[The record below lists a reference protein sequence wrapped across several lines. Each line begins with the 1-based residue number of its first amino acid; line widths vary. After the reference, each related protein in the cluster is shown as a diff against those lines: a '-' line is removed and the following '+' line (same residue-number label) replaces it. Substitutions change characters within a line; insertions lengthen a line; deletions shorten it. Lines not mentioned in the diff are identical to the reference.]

1 MTTQIAY
8 MESPLGFIAIE
19 SDGSF
24 INSISCNDIEANTP
38 TNLQGLSAVLLEAI
52 QQMEDY
58 FAGKRTE
65 FDLPLS
71 QKGTDFQQSVWKG
84 LLTIPFGKT
93 TSYLEFSRRLGDE
106 KAIRAVG
113 TTNGKNKI
121 AIVVPCHRVIGSD
134 GSLTGY
140 AGGLWRKKW
149 LLEHERKV
157 SGLQVVEQLTIF

>member
-1 MTTQIAY
+1 MATQIAY

-38 TNLQGLSAVLLEAI
+38 TNLEGLSAVLLEAI

-58 FAGKRTE
+58 FAGKRTD
-65 FDLPLS
+65 FDLPLF

-84 LLTIPFGKT
+84 LLEIPFGTT
-93 TSYLEFSRRLGDE
+93 TSYLEFSRQLGNE

-134 GSLTGY
+134 GSLTGF
-140 AGGLWRKKW
+140 AAGLWRKKW
-149 LLEHERKV
+149 LLDHERKV
-157 SGLQVVEQLTIF
+157 SGMQVVEQLAMF